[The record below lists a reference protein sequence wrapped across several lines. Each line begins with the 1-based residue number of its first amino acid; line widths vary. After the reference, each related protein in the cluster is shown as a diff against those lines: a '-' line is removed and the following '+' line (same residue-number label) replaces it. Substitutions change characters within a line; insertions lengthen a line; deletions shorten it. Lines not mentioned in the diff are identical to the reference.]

1 MLGNVLPQQILV
13 LDKGEDNHTVK
24 FLLEDYTLLM
34 LGYQTG
40 FLISCRVDE

>member
-24 FLLEDYTLLM
+24 FLLEDYTFDARLPNRFFD
-34 LGYQTG
+34 
-40 FLISCRVDE
+40 FLSK